1 MAIIRTD
8 ASRSEGG
15 EPSHQATS
23 GDSWRT
29 WVNETP
35 DDFFYLRQNREFR
48 GAGGNSLPAFGGGG
62 GGGGGGGSAEN
73 PLHKF
78 ATYSWMWSLSVL
90 SKAETNFCDPL
101 IGRFKAGITV
111 AEDMGGSDYHFDNV
125 NIKSIISALTGI
137 RGAHS
142 LTFNFDIVEPYSMGN
157 FLKDLDK
164 ASRAQGYTNYADAGM
179 MLSVK
184 FDGYDDSGNPSTVG
198 PYNFTV
204 KLVQA
209 KFTVTEAGTVYKC
222 LAVAW
227 NDQAWNDE
235 VSTIKQN
242 GTISGRT
249 VEEMLFTGAKS
260 LTSMLNNIENKE
272 IEVGAQKDGDQFYI
286 VFPKTKTS
294 AEESSILGV
303 PSAGL
308 TDLPFEVQELWDSI
322 KGTGSAGDDAQQ
334 SLDNF
339 ESDIKTYQLGTSKSS
354 HDLGAQIYSFYKDNM
369 NEIGD
374 SPIIKQPEDNESY
387 VNTSNDNAAADE
399 DRRRNN
405 PRNSLLPGDS
415 RSVQVYPGQK
425 LINVIEE
432 VIIASEYGREYGI
445 WKPGSGSP
453 GKCPWFKLQCFVL
466 TTDGAKEQEAGRAG
480 KIYIYR
486 VIPYEASMNR
496 FASPGSKGIGGSN
509 PYRIYDY
516 IYTGK
521 NNDILDLDLD
531 FNYSFYVP
539 IGNDI
544 GQLEKTRA
552 IGLPGG
558 QTDTDP
564 EIVPKIASGSGG
576 SDEDGV
582 TQMQKTAINPSK
594 TTGSQLVQHP
604 ESQGNRNWHEILMN
618 SQVDLLNVKMKIHG
632 DPYYL
637 TSSGCGNY
645 IAQGSGNVTVDEQIE
660 YIQSEADIQI
670 NFETPYDMAVPWYQM
685 EQYKFTGMYQVLT
698 IDSSFSSGEGFTQVL
713 NCIRHRNQGGGTAA
727 PPIEEGSIDNSISKV
742 EPGTNFKGS

>member
-1 MAIIRTD
+1 MAVIRTD
-8 ASRSEGG
+8 ASRNEGG
-15 EPSHQATS
+15 ERTPQATAD
-23 GDSWRT
+23 DSWRT
-29 WVNETP
+29 WTHETP
-35 DDFFYLRQNREFR
+35 EDFFYLRQNREFQ
-48 GAGGNSLPAFGGGG
+48 GSGGNTLPSSGGGAAASG
-62 GGGGGGGSAEN
+62 GPKEN

-90 SKAETNFCDPL
+90 SKSQTNFPDPL
-101 IGRFKAGITV
+101 IGKFKNGITV
-111 AEDMGGSDYHFDNV
+111 AEDMGKSDYHFDNV
-125 NIKSIISALTGI
+125 NVRSLISATTGI

-142 LTFNFDIVEPYSMGN
+142 LTFAFDIVEPYSMGN

-164 ASRAQGYTNYADAGM
+164 ASKAQGFKNYADAGM
-179 MLSVK
+179 MLAVK
-184 FDGYDDSGNPSTVG
+184 FDGYDDSGNASTVG

-235 VSTIKQN
+235 VATIKQN
-242 GTISGRT
+242 ATLSGRT
-249 VEEMLFTGAKS
+249 VEEMLFSGANS
-260 LTSMLNNIENKE
+260 LSAAMNNIENKSTE
-272 IEVGAQKDGDQFYI
+272 AGAQAEGDQFYI
-286 VFPKTKTS
+286 VFPDTKTS

-308 TDLPFEVQELWDSI
+308 TDLPVDYQQLFESL
-322 KGTGSAGDDAQQ
+322 KGTGSLGDDGQN

-339 ESDIKTYQLGTSKSS
+339 ENDINTYQLGTSKSS
-354 HDLGAQIYSFYKDNM
+354 HDLGAEIYSSYKGNM
-369 NEIGD
+369 NVIGK
-374 SPIIKQPEDNESY
+374 SEIIKQPEDREAH
-387 VNTSNDNAAADE
+387 VNTSEDNAAADE
-399 DRRRNN
+399 DRMRNN
-405 PRNSLLPGDS
+405 PQNSLLPGDS
-415 RSVQVYPGQK
+415 RSVQIYAGQK

-432 VIIASEYGREYGI
+432 VILASKYGREYGM
-445 WKPGSGSP
+445 WKPGSESP

-466 TTDGAKEQEAGRAG
+466 ATDGPKEAQSGRTG

-486 VIPYEASMNR
+486 VIPYQASMNR
-496 FASPGSKGIGGSN
+496 FAAPGSKGIGGTN
-509 PYRIYDY
+509 PHRIYNY

-544 GQLEKTRA
+544 GQLERSSTE
-552 IGLPGG
+552 GLPAG
-558 QTDTDP
+558 QTDSDP
-564 EIVPKIASGSGG
+564 NMVPKVANRPDTFG
-576 SDEDGV
+576 DEDSLTQLSKPV
-582 TQMQKTAINPSK
+582 TNPSK
-594 TTGSQLVQHP
+594 TTGAQLVQHP
-604 ESQGNRNWHEILMN
+604 ETQSNRNWHEILMN
-618 SQVDLLNVKMKIHG
+618 SKVDLLSIKMKIHG

-645 IAQGSGNVTVDEQIE
+645 IAEGAGNVTKDDQIE

-670 NFETPYDMAVPWYQM
+670 NFETPFDMGTPWYKM

-698 IDSSFSSGEGFTQVL
+698 IDNSFTREGFTQVL
-713 NCIRHRNQGGGTAA
+713 NCIRHRNQGAGTASA
-727 PPIEEGSIDNSISKV
+727 PIEEGDIGNSVTLV
-742 EPGTNFKGS
+742 EPGTNFKGTV

>member
-1 MAIIRTD
+1 MGVIRTD

-15 EPSHQATS
+15 ESSPQATA

-29 WVNETP
+29 WTHETP
-35 DDFFYLRQNREFR
+35 DDFFYLRQNREFQ
-48 GAGGNSLPAFGGGG
+48 GSGGNTLPSSGGGAAASG
-62 GGGGGGGSAEN
+62 GPKEN

-90 SKAETNFCDPL
+90 SKPETNFPDPL
-101 IGRFKAGITV
+101 IGKFRTGITV
-111 AEDMGGSDYHFDNV
+111 AEDMGKSDYHFDNV
-125 NIKSIISALTGI
+125 NVKSIISATTGI

-142 LTFNFDIVEPYSMGN
+142 LTFAFDIVEPYSMGN

-164 ASRAQGYTNYADAGM
+164 ASRAQGFRNYADAGM

-184 FDGYDDSGNPSTVG
+184 FDGYDDSGSPSTVG

-235 VSTIKQN
+235 VATIKQN
-242 GTISGRT
+242 ATLSGRT
-249 VEEMLFTGAKS
+249 VEEMLFTGVNS
-260 LTSMLNNIENKE
+260 LSAAMNNIENKE
-272 IEVGAQKDGDQFYI
+272 TEKGAQVEGDQFYI
-286 VFPKTKTS
+286 VFPETKTS
-294 AEESSILGV
+294 AEESSVLGV

-308 TDLPFEVQELWDSI
+308 TDLPIEVQKLWESI
-322 KGTGSAGDDAQQ
+322 KGTGSAGDDGQN

-339 ESDIKTYQLGTSKSS
+339 ESDIKAYQLGTSKSS
-354 HDLGAQIYSFYKDNM
+354 HDLGAQIYSFYKGNM
-369 NEIGD
+369 NEIGKSD
-374 SPIIKQPEDNESY
+374 IIKQPEDRESY
-387 VNTSNDNAAADE
+387 VNTSEDNAAADE
-399 DRRRNN
+399 DRMRNN
-405 PRNSLLPGDS
+405 TKNSLLPGDS
-415 RSVQVYPGQK
+415 RSVQIYAGQK

-432 VIIASEYGREYGI
+432 VILASKYGREYGM

-466 TTDGAKEQEAGRAG
+466 ATDGPKETQAGRTG

-496 FASPGSKGIGGSN
+496 FAAPGSKGIGGSN
-509 PYRIYDY
+509 PHRIYDY

-544 GQLEKTRA
+544 GQLERSRVEGMPA
-552 IGLPGG
+552 G
-558 QTDTDP
+558 QTDADP
-564 EIVPKIASGSGG
+564 EIVPVLAAGSDGG
-576 SDEDGV
+576 DEDGV
-582 TQMQKTAINPSK
+582 TQTGRPIVNPTK

-604 ESQGNRNWHEILMN
+604 ETQGNRNWHEILMN
-618 SQVDLLNVKMKIHG
+618 SKVDLLNVKMKIHG

-645 IAQGSGNVTVDEQIE
+645 IAQGSGNVTKDDQIE

-670 NFETPYDMAVPWYQM
+670 NFETPFDMGTPWYKM

-698 IDSSFSSGEGFTQVL
+698 IDSSFTREGFTQVL
-713 NCIRHRNQGGGTAA
+713 NCIRHRNQGGGTASA
-727 PPIEEGSIDNSISKV
+727 PIEEGDISNSINEA
-742 EPGTNFKGS
+742 EPGTFNRGMA